1 VLRTLNR
8 IGMVIDKD
16 KDSSRMRRKEGGWAL
31 AGSFSRFLGFNWNGE
46 IAALWRFFFRLI

>member
-16 KDSSRMRRKEGGWAL
+16 KDSSRMSRKEGGWAWRD
-31 AGSFSRFLGFNWNGE
+31 RFLASSASTGTE
-46 IAALWRFFFRLI
+46 R